1 MCEELKRVIVFLIL
15 NIFTNVLVLATGNQ
29 VKGSA
34 NQSSQYRT
42 CSAEKAFDGE
52 TIFHESESRCTCSA
66 TAVRQIPR
74 WWEMN
79 FGSKHLIGSIKV
91 IGRDGFG
98 REQSQSLAAY
108 ISNDTMETNSGT
120 VVHLPDSNTIGLIVQ
135 FNHAPRVAQY
145 INIKKD
151 GANDV
156 MTICEVE
163 VFGAKC
169 PSGYFGDMCVRRCHC
184 KNQCEVISG
193 HCTECEPG
201 WKPPTCETACHSG
214 FYDDCKQVCGNCKQ
228 PPCNKIDG
236 YCTGGCAEGFAGDK
250 CDQECPTGRYGDY
263 CSRNCSQHCIA
274 EECHRVNGMCNHGC
288 KPGYNFQIDPKC
300 ETHYKEERMFTVY
313 EVAGVAGVSV
323 AGCLLL
329 LGLVFACILGYRRYK
344 SASKE
349 RDTTNV
355 IPDIDYVNTG
365 RAYEGPNEVQLQNSD
380 EHIYQTIQN

>member
-1 MCEELKRVIVFLIL
+1 M
-15 NIFTNVLVLATGNQ
+15 
-29 VKGSA
+29 KGSA
-34 NQSSQYRT
+34 NQSSQYLT

-52 TIFHESESRCTCSA
+52 IIFYESESRCTCSA

-91 IGRDGFG
+91 IGRDGYK

-108 ISNDTMETNSGT
+108 ISNDTMGENSGT
-120 VVHLPDSNTIGLIVQ
+120 VVHLPDSNTIGLKVQ
-135 FNHAPRVAQY
+135 FNYAPRVAQY

-163 VFGAKC
+163 VFGANC
-169 PSGYFGDMCVRRCHC
+169 PSGYFGDMCLRRCHC

-193 HCTECEPG
+193 HCNNCEPG
-201 WKPPTCETACHSG
+201 WKPPTCETACQSG
-214 FYDDCKQVCGNCKQ
+214 FYDDCKRVCGQCKQ
-228 PPCNKIDG
+228 PPCNKTDG
-236 YCTGGCAEGFAGDK
+236 YCTGGCAEGYTGDK

-274 EECHRVNGMCNHGC
+274 EECRHANGMCSLGC

-300 ETHYKEERMFTVY
+300 ETHYREERMFSIY
-313 EVAGVAGVSV
+313 EVVGVAGVSV
-323 AGCLLL
+323 AGCLI
-329 LGLVFACILGYRRYK
+329 LVFACTLGYRRYK

-349 RDTTNV
+349 KDTTNV
-355 IPDIDYVNTG
+355 IPDIDFVNTG

>member
-201 WKPPTCETACHSG
+201 WKPPTCET
-214 FYDDCKQVCGNCKQ
+214 
-228 PPCNKIDG
+228 
-236 YCTGGCAEGFAGDK
+236 
-250 CDQECPTGRYGDY
+250 ECPTGRYGDY

>member
-163 VFGAKC
+163 VFGA
-169 PSGYFGDMCVRRCHC
+169 
-184 KNQCEVISG
+184 
-193 HCTECEPG
+193 T
-201 WKPPTCETACHSG
+201 CHSG